1 MFRSKFS
8 WFSRFTLLPWRV
20 LHAPEQSIAYCLTRY
35 KPLQAK
41 KSEKRGIHRPRIK
54 KTLLRSK
61 KPLVLGFRALPAARR
76 DFASQKSDV
85 RLLTWLHAAAFGVAV
100 GAPPLPRPVVAQQ
113 LRASVPPPR
122 PLSRAAVVRFC
133 CFSAAGGR
141 GSGASSYA
149 LCADGFAS
157 ASVALSGLCALPFRF
172 SALVAW
178 GSRQACASFGA
189 FGALWYVPPSRPEGL
204 SGGRSRAKNACAV
217 LAVVQ
222 QRTRVGSAP

>member
-8 WFSRFTLLPWRV
+8 WFSRFTLLPRRV

-61 KPLVLGFRALPAARR
+61 KPLVLDFRALPAARR

-85 RLLTWLHAAAFGVAV
+85 RLLTWLHAAAFGVAAR
-100 GAPPLPRPVVAQQ
+100 APPLPRPVVAQQ
-113 LRASVPPPR
+113 LRCQRSSAPPAQPRRRCSVLLLFSGWR
-122 PLSRAAVVRFC
+122 SWLRCQLLRSVRRWVRVRVGRAVQLVRLAVSLF
-133 CFSAAGGR
+133 
-141 GSGASSYA
+141 
-149 LCADGFAS
+149 CADGR
-157 ASVALSGLCALPFRF
+157 GTP
-172 SALVAW
+172 
-178 GSRQACASFGA
+178 SFGA
-189 FGALWYVPPSRPEGL
+189 FGALCSVPPSHPEGL
-204 SGGRSRAKNACAV
+204 SGGRARAKNACAV

-222 QRTRVGSAP
+222 QRTRVDSAP

>member
-1 MFRSKFS
+1 M
-8 WFSRFTLLPWRV
+8 
-20 LHAPEQSIAYCLTRY
+20 
-35 KPLQAK
+35 
-41 KSEKRGIHRPRIK
+41 
-54 KTLLRSK
+54 
-61 KPLVLGFRALPAARR
+61 
-76 DFASQKSDV
+76 

-149 LCADGFAS
+149 LGVDGFAS
-157 ASVALSGLCALPFRF
+157 ASVALSGLCAFPVRF
-172 SALVAW
+172 SALVARSFPPRLCVLRRVW
-178 GSRQACASFGA
+178 RALVRTTIPPRRFKRGAIARQKR
-189 FGALWYVPPSRPEGL
+189 LR
-204 SGGRSRAKNACAV
+204 V

-222 QRTRVGSAP
+222 QRTRDGSAP

>member
-1 MFRSKFS
+1 M
-8 WFSRFTLLPWRV
+8 LD
-20 LHAPEQSIAYCLTRY
+20 
-35 KPLQAK
+35 
-41 KSEKRGIHRPRIK
+41 
-54 KTLLRSK
+54 
-61 KPLVLGFRALPAARR
+61 FRALPAARR

-113 LRASVPPPR
+113 LRASVPTPR
-122 PLSRAAVVRFC
+122 PLSRAAFLRSR

-141 GSGASSYA
+141 GSGAGSYA

-178 GSRQACASFGA
+178 GSRQA
-189 FGALWYVPPSRPEGL
+189 
-204 SGGRSRAKNACAV
+204 
-217 LAVVQ
+217 
-222 QRTRVGSAP
+222 